1 MGPAVM
7 GLAFGFGWT
16 PCIGPILAGILM
28 MGASTAS
35 AGKASVLLSV
45 YALGLG
51 VPFILAACFL
61 TPFLQR
67 MTSIRRIGRYI
78 RWGAGL
84 VLIVM
89 GWAMAT
95 GELARFAIWVLK
107 AFPVL
112 GQLG

>member
-1 MGPAVM
+1 AGVMVALAGLSVMGVLRMPMSLQRYYRFESGKAAGPGGATVM

-67 MTSIRRIGRYI
+67 MT
-78 RWGAGL
+78 
-84 VLIVM
+84 
-89 GWAMAT
+89 
-95 GELARFAIWVLK
+95 
-107 AFPVL
+107 
-112 GQLG
+112 